1 MEKINELTSE
11 NIVQQNIERLKEIFP
26 TAFSEGKLVVEELQ
40 ALVGEYI
47 QKDKEFYQMN
57 WAGKTEAQREANKVS
72 TGTLRPC
79 KEESKDWDSTGNIF
93 IEGDNLEV
101 LKLLQKSYSNKIKMI
116 YIDPPYN
123 TGKDFV
129 YKDNYKDNL
138 NNYLEL
144 TGQKDEEG
152 KKLSTNTDSDGRYH
166 SNWLNMMYPR
176 LKLARNL
183 MKDDGVIF
191 ISIDNNELYN
201 LKRICDEIFGEEN
214 FIECITWNKR
224 IPKNDKGIGSIHE
237 NILLY
242 AKNYTTEMQFLMLKD
257 GLDDIDEL
265 VAKLKNKNVDL
276 IEAEKEI
283 KKLYRQKGYDRGIT
297 LYNSLDYNY
306 RLWGK
311 INMSWPNSNTFGPDY
326 DVFHPVTKKKVKVP
340 DRGWRWKLETFNTAA
355 KIVDGQYTDIINLPD
370 GSYLCGKIWFS
381 KDENTQPSSVN
392 YLDDVNYFLLRS
404 ILSLKSDGGIEV
416 ESIFEGKSFFSYPKP
431 TQLLKTL
438 IRSFKSE
445 LILDFFAGSG
455 TTAHAVM
462 GLNAE
467 DGGNRKCISVQLPE
481 QTEKN
486 SEAFKAGYNWIT
498 EISKERIR
506 RAGDLIKQEIKEKNE
521 IENLDTGFRVFKLDS
536 SNIQAWDTSVDKFE
550 GQLDMFAENNGDHI
564 KSNRTEEDVLFEIL
578 LKYGLELTLPIE
590 EKVVGDCKIYN
601 IGFGSMYICLSDQI
615 KTDVATAIGE
625 WHKESSDSN
634 PSVIF
639 KDSGFAKDADKT
651 NTVQTL
657 RQVGI
662 ENVKSI

>member
-26 TAFSEGKLVVEELQ
+26 TAFSEGKLVIEELQ
-40 ALVGEYI
+40 ALVGEYV
-47 QKDKEFYQMN
+47 QKDKEFYQMT
-57 WAGKTEAQREANKVS
+57 WAGKTEAQKEANKVS

-79 KEESKDWDSTGNIF
+79 KEESKDWDSTENIF

-152 KKLSTNTDSDGRYH
+152 KKLSTNTESDGRYH

-183 MKDDGVIF
+183 LKDDGVIL
-191 ISIDNNELYN
+191 INMDENESVNLSKLLEEIYGSENNLGTIIWD
-201 LKRICDEIFGEEN
+201 KRNPKGDSRGIAYQHEEIM
-214 FIECITWNKR
+214 C
-224 IPKNDKGIGSIHE
+224 
-237 NILLY
+237 Y
-242 AKNYTTEMQFLMLKD
+242 AKNKEEYLSKNELVRPKKNAGIILSKAKEYHSKITSDYSLEEINRDFSKWINSQNDFSGGEKAYRK
-257 GLDDIDEL
+257 IDENGD
-265 VAKLKNKNVDL
+265 V
-276 IEAEKEI
+276 
-283 KKLYRQKGYDRGIT
+283 YRGV
-297 LYNSLDYNY
+297 S
-306 RLWGK
+306 
-311 INMSWPNSNTFGPDY
+311 MAWPNKKKAPDDY
-326 DVFHPVTKKKVKVP
+326 FLPLIHPITKKACPVP
-340 DRGWRWKLETFNTAA
+340 DRGWRYPSVTMQILLK
-355 KIVDGQYTDIINLPD
+355 DNLILFGENENKQPERK
-370 GSYLCGKIWFS
+370 YLL
-381 KDENTQPSSVN
+381 KDNLYENLS
-392 YLDDVNYFLLRS
+392 S
-404 ILSLKSDGGIEV
+404 ILYYGGSDTELLQKLQIP
-416 ESIFEGKSFFSYPKP
+416 FDTPKVINVIKEHIQAF
-431 TQLLKTL
+431 TKT
-438 IRSFKSE
+438 E
-445 LILDFFAGSG
+445 DYILDFFAGSG
-455 TTAHAVM
+455 TTAHSVLA
-462 GLNAE
+462 LNAE
-467 DGGNRKCISVQLPE
+467 ENSSRKYISVQLPE
-481 QTEKN
+481 PTDEK
-486 SEAFKAGYNWIT
+486 SEAYKEGYKTIAEIT
-498 EISKERIR
+498 KERIR
-506 RAGDLIKQEIKEKNE
+506 RAGELVKQENKNNDG

-536 SNIQAWDTSVDKFE
+536 SNILAWDTSVDEFE

-590 EKVVGDCKIYN
+590 GKVVGDCKIYN

-615 KTDVATAIGE
+615 KTDVAKAIGE
-625 WHKESSDSN
+625 WHKESSDTN

-639 KDSGFAKDADKT
+639 KDSGFANDADKT

>member
-1 MEKINELTSE
+1 MKKINELTSE

-26 TAFSEGKLVVEELQ
+26 TAFSEGKLVIEELQ

-47 QKDKEFYQMN
+47 QKDKEFYQMT

-176 LKLARNL
+176 LRLARNL
-183 MKDDGVIF
+183 MADDGVIL
-191 ISIDNNELYN
+191 ISIDDNEQSN
-201 LKRICDEIFGEEN
+201 LKKLCDEIFGEEN
-214 FIECITWNKR
+214 FVANVIWER
-224 IPKNDKGIGSIHE
+224 AFAPKNDAKYFSDSHDHILIYSKKILDFKIGKLE
-237 NILLY
+237 RTDEANARY
-242 AKNYTTEMQFLMLKD
+242 KNYDNDLRGSWTSDNLTVKTYSAQYNYEITTPSGKVFKPTDGRSWFTSKERMQLLIDDNRIWFGENGDNVPRLKRFLSEVQQGMVPITIWPYKEV
-257 GLDDIDEL
+257 GH
-265 VAKLKNKNVDL
+265 NQ
-276 IEAEKEI
+276 EARQEV
-283 KKLYRQKGYDRGIT
+283 KKLFDDKGYFDGAKPIRLLNKI
-297 LYNSLDYNY
+297 LKISNLSNDSL
-306 RLWGK
+306 
-311 INMSWPNSNTFGPDY
+311 
-326 DVFHPVTKKKVKVP
+326 V
-340 DRGWRWKLETFNTAA
+340 
-355 KIVDGQYTDIINLPD
+355 
-370 GSYLCGKIWFS
+370 
-381 KDENTQPSSVN
+381 
-392 YLDDVNYFLLRS
+392 
-404 ILSLKSDGGIEV
+404 
-416 ESIFEGKSFFSYPKP
+416 
-431 TQLLKTL
+431 
-438 IRSFKSE
+438 
-445 LILDFFAGSG
+445 LDFFAGSG

-462 GLNAE
+462 GLNIE
-467 DGGNRKCISVQLPE
+467 DGGKRKCISVQLPE
-481 QTEKN
+481 PTDEK
-486 SEAFKAGYNWIT
+486 SEAYKAGFKTIAEIT
-498 EISKERIR
+498 KERIR
-506 RAGDLIKQEIKEKNE
+506 RAGELIKKENKDKE
-521 IENLDTGFRVFKLDS
+521 GIENLDTGFRVFKLDS
-536 SNIQAWDTSVDKFE
+536 SNILAWDTSVDEFE

-615 KTDVATAIGE
+615 KTDVATTIGE

-639 KDSGFAKDADKT
+639 KDSGFANDADKT

-657 RQVGI
+657 RQAGI

>member
-47 QKDKEFYQMN
+47 QKDKEFYQMT

-72 TGTLRPC
+72 TGTLRPSR
-79 KEESKDWDSTGNIF
+79 EESKDWDSTGNIF

-144 TGQKDEEG
+144 SGQKDEEG

-183 MKDDGVIF
+183 MTDDGVIF
-191 ISIDNNELYN
+191 ISIDDNEQSN
-201 LKRICDEIFGEEN
+201 LKKLCDEIFGEEN
-214 FIECITWNKR
+214 FVSNIVWEGGRNNDSKYISISHEYILCYFKNLNLIKEKKIFWREKKEGLDKIYSKVKELVISSENNFEEATKLLKLWYKNMDQSNPIYKQSHYSQIDEKGVFYADNISWPGGGGPKYDVLHPITNKPVK
-224 IPKNDKGIGSIHE
+224 IPSRGWLFSSPERMQEFINNGLVKFGIDEQSVPT
-237 NILLY
+237 LKAY
-242 AKNYTTEMQFLMLKD
+242 LKD
-257 GLDDIDEL
+257 REYQVPYSIFYQDGR
-265 VAKLKNKNVDL
+265 ASTK
-276 IEAEKEI
+276 
-283 KKLYRQKGYDRGIT
+283 
-297 LYNSLDYNY
+297 
-306 RLWGK
+306 RLMKMFGSK
-311 INMSWPNSNTFGPDY
+311 IFENP
-326 DVFHPVTKKKVKVP
+326 
-340 DRGWRWKLETFNTAA
+340 
-355 KIVDGQYTDIINLPD
+355 
-370 GSYLCGKIWFS
+370 
-381 KDENTQPSSVN
+381 KDENIISSIIRYHV
-392 YLDDVNYFLLRS
+392 
-404 ILSLKSDGGIEV
+404 LKEDIV
-416 ESIFEGKSFFSYPKP
+416 
-431 TQLLKTL
+431 
-438 IRSFKSE
+438 
-445 LILDFFAGSG
+445 LDFFSGSG
-455 TTAHAVM
+455 STAHAVM
-462 GLNAE
+462 ALNAE
-467 DGGNRKCISVQLPE
+467 DGGSRKCISVQLPE
-481 QTEKN
+481 PTDEK
-486 SEAFKAGYNWIT
+486 SEAYKEGYKTIAEIT
-498 EISKERIR
+498 KERIR
-506 RAGDLIKQEIKEKNE
+506 RAGELVKQENKNNDR
-521 IENLDTGFRVFKLDS
+521 IENLDAGFRVFKLDS
-536 SNIQAWDTSVDKFE
+536 SNILAWDTSVDEFE

-615 KTDVATAIGE
+615 KTDVATTIGE

-639 KDSGFAKDADKT
+639 KDSGFANDADKT